1 MGLGGAPPEAK
12 VSPSSE
18 AKEGGKEGRNE
29 ERKGMEEGKGVMGAL
44 FRADHGRPGKALHEA
59 MRNLGE
65 NQWFK
70 FCAFYEGSPRPKLGA
85 CQ

>member
-1 MGLGGAPPEAK
+1 MAEIHKFAGPLKQWAWELCTPAEAK

-44 FRADHGRPGKALHEA
+44 FRADHGRPGKAL
-59 MRNLGE
+59 
-65 NQWFK
+65 
-70 FCAFYEGSPRPKLGA
+70 PRSHA
-85 CQ
+85 

>member
-1 MGLGGAPPEAK
+1 MYLDHGGDTQVRRAAKAMGLGGAPPEAK

-44 FRADHGRPGKALHEA
+44 FRADHGRPGKAL
-59 MRNLGE
+59 
-65 NQWFK
+65 
-70 FCAFYEGSPRPKLGA
+70 PRSHA
-85 CQ
+85 